1 MQTESKVQQRDAD
14 VTAHISAYPAHTQI
28 IRNVQRMMVLKLDE
42 IQVFSLTSKCQPVRT
57 SVSVHS
63 SSLPFSLE
71 EGRVVGL
78 QPSHQRVQ
86 PNPLG
91 SFTKSGNFSKFK
103 NFSGFSIEGNKMV
116 PGRLKRGQC

>member
-78 QPSHQRVQ
+78 QP
-86 PNPLG
+86 NPLG